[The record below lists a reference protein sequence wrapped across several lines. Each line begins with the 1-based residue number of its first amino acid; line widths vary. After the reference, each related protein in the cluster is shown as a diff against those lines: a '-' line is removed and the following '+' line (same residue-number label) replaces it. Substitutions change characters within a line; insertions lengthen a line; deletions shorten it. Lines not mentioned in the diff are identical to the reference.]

1 MFFFHL
7 LQNVPYGKY
16 YIHQNRLNYSGS
28 MFESESESSDTWTPN
43 TFLEVPEN
51 NFSKGSRV
59 QFPQVHA
66 FCQISQHEQ
75 SPE

>member
-1 MFFFHL
+1 
-7 LQNVPYGKY
+7 
-16 YIHQNRLNYSGS
+16 